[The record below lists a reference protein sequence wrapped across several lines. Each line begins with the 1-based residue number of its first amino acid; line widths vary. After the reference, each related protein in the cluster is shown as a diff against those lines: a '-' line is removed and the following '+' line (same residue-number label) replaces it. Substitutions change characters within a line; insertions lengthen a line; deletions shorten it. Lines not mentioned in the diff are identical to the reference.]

1 MSTIKHVAARAGVS
15 FTTVSH
21 VLNGTRRVSDAA
33 RERVQQAIAE
43 MGYAPSAVARALR
56 TSETCILGVL
66 VPNITN
72 PFFAELTRGI
82 EDCCRRTDYSVFLCN
97 SDDDPERQARYLQ
110 TLLERRVDGLL
121 LAAAAGESPDLV
133 RRLASAGVPAVVV
146 DRNVPG
152 LGADWVRVD
161 HQAGA
166 RMAVEHLL
174 ALGHR
179 AIACLSGPSEFEVSR
194 QRVAGWREAM
204 AGAGIETSPD
214 WLLEGDFSAPAGH
227 ELARRLLARGV
238 ITAIFASNDL
248 LAIGALRAAAELG
261 VAVPQSLS
269 VIGFDG
275 IDLGAYAFPALTSV
289 GHPIRKMGEVAAAL
303 LIERI
308 AQKPAEAREVVLAP
322 QLLMRESTRPMPA
335 APSCRHR
342 SGRGRRWHRRWRSA
356 WSTSTSASAA
366 CTRMPT

>member
-1 MSTIKHVAARAGVS
+1 VSTIKHVAARAGVS

-97 SDDDPERQARYLQ
+97 SDDDPERQLRYLQ

-121 LAAAAGESPDLV
+121 LAAAAGEAPALV
-133 RRLASAGVPAVVV
+133 QRLASAGVPTVVV

-166 RMAVEHLL
+166 RLAVSHLL
-174 ALGHR
+174 SLGHR
-179 AIACLSGPSEFEVSR
+179 AIACLSGPSAFAVSR
-194 QRVAGWREAM
+194 QRVAGWRDAM
-204 AGAGIETSPD
+204 AEAGVAIDPG

-227 ELARRLLARGV
+227 ELARRLLARGDV
-238 ITAIFASNDL
+238 TAIFASNDL

-275 IDLGAYAFPALTSV
+275 IDLGAYAYPALTSV
-289 GHPIRKMGEVAAAL
+289 GHPIREMGEVAAAL

-308 AQKPAEAREVVLAP
+308 AEKPSAPREVVLAP
-322 QLLMRESTRPMPA
+322 QLLMRESTGPVPA
-335 APSCRHR
+335 
-342 SGRGRRWHRRWRSA
+342 
-356 WSTSTSASAA
+356 
-366 CTRMPT
+366 